1 MADPRIKSTVQAPT
15 AGAITGATDT
25 APAPKPAPRHDPA
38 PAAKAHRSAGPSDGT
53 LEADRMRAEL
63 RRDPAP
69 PPLPFDEQI
78 QRAAHLKETLP
89 VWQDNWRKLHVKNH
103 LGMKEFPTLEQANL
117 FPTVRLFDDHNRA
130 AAQYFEAAADMF
142 RAGKT
147 SLANGDAAGARL
159 CFDAGQALTKGG
171 LLHVKRN
178 EQWQRMRLDHDRRLV
193 DQKLIVEPS
202 IDLMDNLA
210 LEMTFS
216 SAGALFSAFRSAY
229 RVSMFSRVEAGTANA
244 GRREL
249 AELIN
254 DSERLAKTSPETLV
268 SVSRAAGGGGLELEE
283 ARRLIGAAKLP
294 GERARVVE
302 QGTALRSE
310 IMEQLKNNYGAE
322 EAALKE
328 MLNDEGRLSRAH
340 PESLA
345 RLGRCV
351 GLTGA
356 DAKLLVRSADLRRY
370 ASVDGLNWNKAI
382 TALEQMGDKQAAGEL
397 RAFINEIRGHHTAV
411 AKAGRDL
418 NRTMDK
424 MRGMPAHEM
433 QAAYGVSE
441 REAAALARDLKAL
454 GNKEVHF
461 TNHDLLSVGGKTNT
475 RVARNMGKA
484 VGREDPSLREVI
496 ELHNRC
502 NDHHAHLSAAGGKGA
517 VAEARIETAVDLISA
532 WRQKRAY
539 KDAWD
544 WKKIDSVIANPKPG
558 DPWATDHALAGW
570 LKVASRDMKQM
581 EAAGFPLAHPEEY
594 IKLQPGQFLYE

>member
-1 MADPRIKSTVQAPT
+1 MADPRIKSTIHAAI
-15 AGAITGATDT
+15 AGAAAGVEDGAGPAKPVPSQEPA
-25 APAPKPAPRHDPA
+25 AP
-38 PAAKAHRSAGPSDGT
+38 AKAHKSAGPADRSI
-53 LEADRMRAEL
+53 EANRMRAAL
-63 RRDPAP
+63 RDDPPP
-69 PPLPFDEQI
+69 PPLPFDDQI
-78 QRAAHLKETLP
+78 QRTAHLKDSLP
-89 VWQDNWRKLHVKNH
+89 VWQDNWRRLHVRNR
-103 LGMKEFPTLEQANL
+103 LGLNDLPTLEQANL
-117 FPTVRLFDDHNRA
+117 FPTVRLFDDHNRE
-130 AAQYFEAAADMF
+130 AAQYFDAAADMF

-147 SLANGDAAGARL
+147 SLANGDTAGARL
-159 CFDAGQALTKGG
+159 CFDTGQALTKGG

-178 EQWQRMRLDHDRRLV
+178 EQWQRMRLDHDRRV
-193 DQKLIVEPS
+193 IDQKMIIEPS

-210 LEMTFS
+210 METTFNA
-216 SAGALFSAFRSAY
+216 AGALFSAFRSAY
-229 RVSMFSRVEAGTANA
+229 RISMFSRVEAGAANA
-244 GRREL
+244 GRREF

-322 EAALKE
+322 EMGLKE
-328 MLNDEGRLSRAH
+328 ILNDEGRLSRAH

-370 ASVDGLNWNKAI
+370 AAVDGLNWNKAI
-382 TALEQMGDKQAAGEL
+382 TALETMGDKQAAGEL

-411 AKAGRDL
+411 SKAGRDL

-424 MRGMPAHEM
+424 MRGMSAPEM
-433 QAAYGVSE
+433 QAAYGVGQ
-441 REAAALARDLKAL
+441 RESTALAGDLKAL

-502 NDHHAHLSAAGGKGA
+502 NDHHAHMSAAGGPGA

-544 WKKIDSVIANPKPG
+544 WKRIDSVIANPKPG

-581 EAAGFPLAHPEEY
+581 EAAGFPLINPEEY